1 MIRRSG
7 TTTNA
12 TQNSCKRSST
22 IQMLAKIKNQLQ
34 KKTGVSALVSEVTDM
49 LLIKL
54 VLIYPLHLQPLLS
67 PLPPPNSDPQLLK
80 VIYFIK
86 SC

>member
-1 MIRRSG
+1 MIRSSG
-7 TTTNA
+7 TTINA

-22 IQMLAKIKNQLQ
+22 IQMLAKMKNQLQ
-34 KKTGVSALVSEVTDM
+34 KEYGVSAIVSEVTDM
-49 LLIKL
+49 LFLKL
-54 VLIYPLHLQPLLS
+54 VLIYPLQLQPPLS

-80 VIYFIK
+80 VFHFIK